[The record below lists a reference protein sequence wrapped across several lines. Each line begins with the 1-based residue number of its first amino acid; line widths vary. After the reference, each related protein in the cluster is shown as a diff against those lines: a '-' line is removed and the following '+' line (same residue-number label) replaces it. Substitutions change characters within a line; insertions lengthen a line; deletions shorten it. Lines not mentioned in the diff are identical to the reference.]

1 MSPGMVLRMVS
12 NSERMSLF
20 PGLRSEQELE
30 FQVAIEGDSLWED
43 REEDMIIVCEAEG
56 ERHRWN
62 PVLFSE
68 FFAEEATVLGELL
81 QV

>member
-30 FQVAIEGDSLWED
+30 FQVAIEGDSLWE
-43 REEDMIIVCEAEG
+43 EMIIVCEAEG

-62 PVLFSE
+62 PVLFFE

-81 QV
+81 RV

>member
-30 FQVAIEGDSLWED
+30 FQVAIEGDSLWE
-43 REEDMIIVCEAEG
+43 EMIIVCEAEG